1 MIERLNQ
8 AEALKATIQ
17 TRKDSETTRLLL
29 KTDTPMSEEAFA
41 KYVSEH
47 NCHLTRADIMYAM
60 SVIADSL
67 IEVLAD
73 GKALK
78 WEDIGI
84 FKLVARDGKPRL
96 MLLPDRHVAQLLK
109 KLKIKIVPK

>member
-1 MIERLNQ
+1 MIYRTL
-8 AEALKATIQ
+8 
-17 TRKDSETTRLLL
+17 
-29 KTDTPMSEEAFA
+29 MSEEAFA
-41 KYVSEH
+41 KYVTEH
-47 NCHLTRADIMYAM
+47 NYHLTRADLRYAM
-60 SVIADSL
+60 TVIADSL